1 MSTCIRTEMIFF
13 CSADRTLVI
22 LIAQVFNGCLLPFF
36 STCLLLCLND
46 SQFMSSRPQPGWA
59 NLTLLIS
66 VLITLFLASNV
77 VIQKIFGSLLAG
89 NAAGL
94 RLGIAGLVAVC
105 AITAIVIFTS
115 LKRDL
120 ARSLKIW

>member
-1 MSTCIRTEMIFF
+1 
-13 CSADRTLVI
+13 
-22 LIAQVFNGCLLPFF
+22 
-36 STCLLLCLND
+36 
-46 SQFMSSRPQPGWA
+46 MSSRPQPGWA

-77 VIQKIFGSLLAG
+77 VIQKVFGSLLAGNG

-105 AITAIVIFTS
+105 AITAIIMFTS

>member
-1 MSTCIRTEMIFF
+1 MIFF
-13 CSADRTLVI
+13 CSSADRTLVI

-77 VIQKIFGSLLAG
+77 VIQKMFGSLLAG
-89 NAAGL
+89 RRFNRKTIGL
-94 RLGIAGLVAVC
+94 SFGLKNGSRFRFDSETC
-105 AITAIVIFTS
+105 LNYTFLTF
-115 LKRDL
+115 L
-120 ARSLKIW
+120 